1 MNPEPVLGNY
11 YDDLCL
17 LCAAV
22 SPVIQ
27 LNINLGSKKLANGLC
42 MSMQMHKK
50 KKNHLYLFFFMKSG
64 NNLTVYL
71 QNEYQCLEAGSSS

>member
-50 KKNHLYLFFFMKSG
+50 NKPSLFIYFHEVRQQFNSVSAK
-64 NNLTVYL
+64 
-71 QNEYQCLEAGSSS
+71 

>member
-11 YDDLCL
+11 YDD

-50 KKNHLYLFFFMKSG
+50 NKPSLFIFFHEVRQQFNSVSAK
-64 NNLTVYL
+64 
-71 QNEYQCLEAGSSS
+71 

>member
-50 KKNHLYLFFFMKSG
+50 KNPSLFIFFHEVRQQFNSVSAK
-64 NNLTVYL
+64 
-71 QNEYQCLEAGSSS
+71 

>member
-1 MNPEPVLGNY
+1 MNAEPVLENY

-27 LNINLGSKKLANGLC
+27 LNILLTWAA
-42 MSMQMHKK
+42 
-50 KKNHLYLFFFMKSG
+50 KS
-64 NNLTVYL
+64 
-71 QNEYQCLEAGSSS
+71 